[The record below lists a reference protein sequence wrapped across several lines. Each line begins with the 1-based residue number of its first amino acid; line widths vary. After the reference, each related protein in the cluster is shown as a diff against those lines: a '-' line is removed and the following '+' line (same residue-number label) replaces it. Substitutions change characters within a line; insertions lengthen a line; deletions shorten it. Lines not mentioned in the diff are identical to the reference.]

1 MARVDLTFDIGQRSR
16 ICIGPV
22 AEWLPQLA
30 PSTGCFVVTDAE
42 VRRCHPTLGTA
53 AWPEV
58 QIGRGEACK
67 TLRTVEE
74 VHRRLLA
81 AGADRA
87 SFVVGIG
94 GGIVTD
100 VAGFAAATYMRGVP
114 FGFVATTLLAQVDAA
129 IGGKNGVNVDGYKN
143 MAGTFT
149 QPRFVV
155 CDPALTATLPD
166 REFRAGLA
174 EAVKAALV
182 GDRTLFELIE
192 GASYEAL
199 RSDRELLTQVVA
211 RAVGVKVAVVNRDE
225 RESGERRKLNL
236 GHTLAHA
243 IEKCSDAMNHGEA
256 VAVGTVLVAR
266 AAVHLGRLS
275 EADGRRI
282 ERVFEQLGFGLL
294 PPVSVE
300 QLLAVVAADKKCERG
315 MLHVVLPTDIGSCE
329 VCDLPLAEFRQL
341 MLAVAAEFG
350 EKKPQTVV
358 CGAAEVLGKNSVPTA
373 DCADCNGWA
382 TADGLAVCIR
392 PLRESERMLLTE
404 FLYEAIYR
412 PEGAEPLPRTVIQH
426 PDLWRYVEGFG
437 EGKLDEAMVAEVGG
451 EVVGAAWVRR
461 IHGYGFI
468 DDSTPELC
476 MALYAP
482 WRGRGIGPKL
492 LRSLLDRLRC
502 RGVARVSLSV
512 QCANPAVRLYRRAGF
527 VTWHESMEELVMIR
541 TLD

>member
-1 MARVDLTFDIGQRSR
+1 MNLSFDIGPQSR

-22 AEWLPQLA
+22 AEWLPRLA
-30 PSTGCFVVTDAE
+30 SSAGCFVVTDAE
-42 VRRCHPTLGTA
+42 VRRCHPALGEA

-81 AGADRA
+81 AGADRS

-149 QPRFVV
+149 QPQFVV

-182 GDRTLFELIE
+182 GDRELFELIE

-199 RSDRELLTQVVA
+199 RNDMELLTQVVA

-256 VAVGTVLVAR
+256 VAVGTVLMAR

-282 ERVFEQLGFGLL
+282 ERVFERLGFRLV
-294 PPVSVE
+294 PPVPVE
-300 QLLAVVAADKKCERG
+300 QLLVVAAADKKCERG
-315 MLHVVLPTDIGSCE
+315 TLHVVLPTGLGSCE

-341 MLAVAAEFG
+341 VLAVADGRSAGRLCKHRAQG
-350 EKKPQTVV
+350 EEAGANSLLTAVGDEQT
-358 CGAAEVLGKNSVPTA
+358 
-373 DCADCNGWA
+373 GWK
-382 TADGLAVCIR
+382 TADGLSVCIR
-392 PLRESERMLLTE
+392 SLQRAERTLLTE
-404 FLYEAIYR
+404 FLYEAIHR
-412 PEGAEPLPRTVIQH
+412 PEGVPPLPRTVIQH

-437 EGKLDEAMVAEVGG
+437 DGELDEAVVAEVDG
-451 EVVGAAWVRR
+451 EVIGAAWVRR
-461 IHGYGFI
+461 IHGYGFV
-468 DDSTPELC
+468 DDWTPELC

-482 WRGRGIGPKL
+482 WRGRGIGTEL
-492 LRSLLDRLRC
+492 LHRLLDGLHR
-502 RGVARVSLSV
+502 RGVSRVSLSV
-512 QCANPAVRLYRRAGF
+512 QSSNPAVRLYRRAGF
-527 VTWHESMEELVMIR
+527 VTWRESREELVMIR
-541 TLD
+541 TWD